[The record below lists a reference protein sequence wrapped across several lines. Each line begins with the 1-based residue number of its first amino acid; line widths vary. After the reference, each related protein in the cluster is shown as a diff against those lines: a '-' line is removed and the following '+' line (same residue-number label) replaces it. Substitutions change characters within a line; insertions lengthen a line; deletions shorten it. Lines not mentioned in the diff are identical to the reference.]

1 MKTFLKLNRGENSLI
16 IGTCRRCEF
25 SRYAV
30 NCWAYVRACVR
41 SALNSQWN
49 YARVRVRTHLK
60 LSAVRHRPCLV
71 DVDAVVVI
79 VRLHLNFILCEFQHF
94 QGLVS
99 QICLCSLLSCPP
111 SLLHIHFY
119 FDYDCNFTFQ
129 VAVMGIFLVNFN
141 GFVICFNFFQCD
153 FVCGCRVSLL
163 LQHELVR
170 RQCAETLWATW
181 KK

>member
-1 MKTFLKLNRGENSLI
+1 MFTKLFTRYTNNSSTFVWPNTSRNWPRIDISNSIFYRLTACPSISHPQKVKTFLKLNRGENGLI
-16 IGTCRRCEF
+16 NGTCRRGEF

-30 NCWAYVRACVR
+30 NCWASVRACVR

-99 QICLCSLLSCPP
+99 QICLCSLPRCPHP
-111 SLLHIHFY
+111 SSI
-119 FDYDCNFTFQ
+119 FTFISTTI
-129 VAVMGIFLVNFN
+129 AILHF
-141 GFVICFNFFQCD
+141 
-153 FVCGCRVSLL
+153 
-163 LQHELVR
+163 
-170 RQCAETLWATW
+170 
-181 KK
+181 K

>member
-1 MKTFLKLNRGENSLI
+1 MFTKLFTRYTNNSSTFVWPNTSRNWPRIDISNTACPSISHPQKVKTFLKLNPEGRTASSTAPVVEATFRGMLWIVERA
-16 IGTCRRCEF
+16 C
-25 SRYAV
+25 
-30 NCWAYVRACVR
+30 VRACVR

-99 QICLCSLLSCPP
+99 QICLCSLLSALNPHP
-111 SLLHIHFY
+111 SSI
-119 FDYDCNFTFQ
+119 FTFISTT
-129 VAVMGIFLVNFN
+129 VAILHF
-141 GFVICFNFFQCD
+141 
-153 FVCGCRVSLL
+153 
-163 LQHELVR
+163 
-170 RQCAETLWATW
+170 
-181 KK
+181 K